1 MLRKKTNGVAR
12 RPQRTSILS
21 EVGGKTI
28 DRRAFLRGSGL
39 AIGGL
44 AAIGATGGTVT
55 RANAAA
61 AANAAVNTVKSV
73 CTHCSV
79 GCTVVAEVS
88 DGVWVGQEPG
98 WDSPFNLGA
107 HCAKGAS
114 VREHA
119 HGERR
124 LKYPMKKE
132 GGEWKRISWEQ
143 AINEIGDGMMSIRDE
158 SGPDS
163 VYWLG
168 SAKHNNEQAYL
179 FRKFAAYWGTNNV
192 DHQARICHSTTV
204 AGVANTWGYGAM
216 TNSYNDIHNSQAIFI
231 IGGNPAEAHPVSLL
245 HVLKAKEQNNAPLI
259 VCDPRFTRT
268 AAHADEYVRFR
279 PGTDVALVWG
289 ILWHIFENG
298 WEDKEFIRTRV
309 WGMDQ
314 IKDEVAKWTP
324 EEVERVTGTPGSQLE
339 RVART
344 LANNRPG
351 TVIWCM
357 GGTQHTNGNN
367 NTRAYCILQLAL
379 GNMGTSGGGTNI
391 FRGHDNVQGATDL
404 GVLSHTLPGYYGLS
418 AGAWGH
424 WARVWG
430 EDPEWLAGRFVTT
443 KTKDGKDTSLQNLS
457 GIPVSRWIDGVLE
470 DPENMDNPNKVRAM
484 VLWGHAPNSQTRMTE
499 MKTAMEQLD
508 MLVVVDP
515 YPTVSAVLHDR
526 TDGVYLLPACTQF
539 ETYGS
544 VTASNRSIQWREKV
558 VDPLFESKSDHEIIG
573 LFAQKFGFHDRMF
586 RNIGIEDDGVTPNI
600 EDTLREIN
608 RGMWTIGY
616 TGQSPER
623 LKTHMEN
630 QHTFDRTTLK
640 AVGGPADGDY
650 YGLPWPSW
658 GTPEMKHPGT
668 PNLYD
673 MSKSVA
679 EGGLTFRAR
688 FGVEYE
694 GDNLLAEGV
703 YSVGSEIQ
711 DGYPEFT
718 YQMLVDLGWDS
729 DLTEEEKRV
738 MGRVAGVEGIDEDA
752 SVGNQDDGEEA
763 QNATEGDQTE
773 EVQDTAEAQNLA
785 QPNGEQGSSE
795 EVGEQAMSPF
805 PSDFND
811 KVSAVNWKT
820 DLSGGI
826 QRVAIKHGCAPFGNA
841 KARAVVWTFPDP
853 VPLHREPLY
862 TSRRD
867 LVADYPTYEDRH
879 AYRLPTLYASIQ
891 KNDFSKDFPIV
902 LTSGRLV
909 EYEGGGDETRSNP
922 WLAELQQDMFV
933 EINPRDANNLGVRDG
948 EQVWVE
954 GPEGGKVKVMAMV
967 TNRVGEGV
975 AFMPFHFGGH
985 FQGEDQRSKYPD
997 GADPY
1002 VLGESTN
1009 TAQTYGYDSVTQMQE
1024 TKATLCKISAA

>member
-1 MLRKKTNGVAR
+1 MLRKKTNSVGQRAG
-12 RPQRTSILS
+12 RTSILAEAS
-21 EVGGKTI
+21 STSV

-44 AAIGATGGTVT
+44 AAISATGGSVT
-55 RANAAA
+55 QASAAA
-61 AANAAVNTVKSV
+61 SVTGAVELKKSV

-79 GCTVVAEVS
+79 GCTVIAEVAN
-88 DGVWVGQEPG
+88 GVWTGQEPG

-107 HCAKGAS
+107 HCAKGAA

-132 GGEWKRISWEQ
+132 NGEWVKISWEQ
-143 AINEIGDGMMSIRDE
+143 AINEIGDGMMKIREE

-216 TNSYNDIHNSQAIFI
+216 TNSYNDMHNSRAMFL

-245 HVLKAKEQNNAPLI
+245 HMLKAKEQNNAPLI

-279 PGTDVALVWG
+279 PGSDVALVWG
-289 ILWHIFENG
+289 ILYHIFENG

-309 WGMDQ
+309 WGMDE
-314 IKDEVAKWTP
+314 IKKEVAKWNP
-324 EEVERVTGTPGSQLE
+324 EEVERVTGAPGSQLK

-379 GNMGTSGGGTNI
+379 GNMGTAGGGTNI

-404 GVLSHTLPGYYGLS
+404 GVLANTLPGYYGLS
-418 AGAWGH
+418 DGAWAH
-424 WARVWG
+424 WSRVWN
-430 EDPEWLAGRFVTT
+430 EDLDWLKGRFSDAEF
-443 KTKDGKDTSLQNLS
+443 DGKKMMNQT

-470 DPENMDNPNKVRAM
+470 DAENMDQPDNTRAM
-484 VLWGHAPNSQTRMTE
+484 VLWGHAPNSQTRQKE
-499 MKTAMEQLD
+499 MKTAMEKLD
-508 MLVVVDP
+508 MLVVIDP
-515 YPTVSAVLHDR
+515 FPTVSAVMQDR
-526 TDGVYLLPACTQF
+526 EDGVYLLPAATQF
-539 ETYGS
+539 ETRGS
-544 VTASNRSIQWREKV
+544 VTASNRSIQWREKIME
-558 VDPLFESKSDHEIIG
+558 PLFESKTDHEIIAM
-573 LFAQKFGFHDRMF
+573 FSEKFGFKDRIF
-586 RNIGIEDDGVTPNI
+586 RNIGFEGDEPVIEDIT
-600 EDTLREIN
+600 REFN
-608 RGMWTIGY
+608 SGMWTIGY

-623 LKTHMEN
+623 LKMHMEN
-630 QHTFDRTTLK
+630 QHTFDRTTLR
-640 AVGGPADGDY
+640 AVGGPADGDF
-650 YGLPWPSW
+650 YGMPWPCW
-658 GTPEMKHPGT
+658 GTPEMNHPGT
-668 PNLYD
+668 ANLYD
-673 MSKSVA
+673 MSIPVA
-679 EGGLTFRAR
+679 EGGLAFRAR
-688 FGVEYE
+688 FGVERD

-703 YSVGSEIQ
+703 SNPGAEIQ

-718 YQMLVDLGWDS
+718 MQMLMDLGWDG
-729 DLTEEEKRV
+729 DLTADERAAIDA
-738 MGRVAGVEGIDEDA
+738 VAGPK
-752 SVGNQDDGEEA
+752 
-763 QNATEGDQTE
+763 T
-773 EVQDTAEAQNLA
+773 
-785 QPNGEQGSSE
+785 
-795 EVGEQAMSPF
+795 
-805 PSDFND
+805 
-811 KVSAVNWKT
+811 NWKT

-853 VPLHREPLY
+853 VPIHREALY
-862 TSRRD
+862 TNRRD
-867 LVADYPTYEDRH
+867 LVADYPTYEDKKFW
-879 AYRLPTLYASIQ
+879 RLPTMYKSIQ
-891 KNDFSKDFPIV
+891 DQDFSAEYPIV
-902 LTSGRLV
+902 LTSGHLV

-933 EINPRDANNLGVRDG
+933 EVNTRDANNLGIRDG
-948 EQVWVE
+948 SDVWVE
-954 GPEGGKVKVMAMV
+954 GPEGGKVKVKALI
-967 TNRVGEGV
+967 TERVQSGV

-985 FQGEDQRSKYPD
+985 MEGKDLRDKYPE

-1024 TKATLCKISAA
+1024 TKATLCKIWAA

>member
-1 MLRKKTNGVAR
+1 MLKKKTNGVTRRSERGGILAR
-12 RPQRTSILS
+12 TAEAS
-21 EVGGKTI
+21 V

-44 AAIGATGGTVT
+44 TAIAATGGSVTKATAQSAAIGAVE
-55 RANAAA
+55 
-61 AANAAVNTVKSV
+61 TVKSV

-79 GCTVVAEVS
+79 GCTVVAEVQN
-88 DGVWVGQEPG
+88 GVWTGQEPG

-107 HCAKGAS
+107 HCAKGAA

-124 LKYPMKKE
+124 LKYPMKLVD
-132 GGEWKRISWEQ
+132 GEWTRVSWDE
-143 AINEIGDGMMSIRDE
+143 AINEIGDGMMKIREE

-179 FRKFAAYWGTNNV
+179 FRKLAAYWGTNNV

-216 TNSYNDIHNSQAIFI
+216 TNSYNDIHRSQAIFV

-245 HVLKAKEQNNAPLI
+245 HLLRAKEQNNAPLI

-289 ILWHIFENG
+289 ILWHIFDNG

-314 IKDEVAKWTP
+314 IQAEVAKYTP
-324 EEVERVTGTPGSQLE
+324 EEVERITGTPGSQLK

-379 GNMGTSGGGTNI
+379 GNMGTAGGGTNI

-404 GVLSHTLPGYYGLS
+404 GVLANTLPGYYGLAPGS
-418 AGAWGH
+418 WAH
-424 WARVWG
+424 WARVWE
-430 EDPEWLAGRFVTT
+430 EDLDWLKGRFSDEVYGEKSMMNQT
-443 KTKDGKDTSLQNLS
+443 

-470 DPENMDNPNKVRAM
+470 DAENLDQPDNTRAM
-484 VLWGHAPNSQTRMTE
+484 VLWGHAPNSQTRLPE
-499 MKTAMEQLD
+499 MRTAMGKLD

-515 YPTVSAVLHDR
+515 YPTVTAVLQDR
-526 TDGVYLLPACTQF
+526 QDGVYLLPACTQF

-544 VTASNRSIQWREKV
+544 VTASNRSLQWREKV
-558 VDPLFESKSDHEIIG
+558 VEPLFESLPDHVIMAK
-573 LFAQKFGFHDRMF
+573 LAKKFGFDQEFF
-586 RNIGIEDDGVTPNI
+586 RNIEVSDDEEPLIEDIT
-600 EDTLREIN
+600 REFN

-623 LKTHMEN
+623 LRLHMEN
-630 QHTFDRTTLK
+630 QHTFDRTSLR
-640 AVGGPADGDY
+640 ANGGPADGDV
-650 YGLPWPSW
+650 YGMPWPCW
-658 GTPEMKHPGT
+658 GTPEMNHPGT

-673 MSKSVA
+673 MSLPVS

-688 FGVEYE
+688 FGVERD

-718 YQMLVDLGWDS
+718 MQMLMDLGWDG
-729 DLTEEEKRV
+729 DLTDEERAAIDA
-738 MGRVAGVEGIDEDA
+738 VAGPE
-752 SVGNQDDGEEA
+752 
-763 QNATEGDQTE
+763 T
-773 EVQDTAEAQNLA
+773 
-785 QPNGEQGSSE
+785 
-795 EVGEQAMSPF
+795 
-805 PSDFND
+805 
-811 KVSAVNWKT
+811 NWKT

-826 QRVAIKHGCAPFGNA
+826 QRVAIKHECAPFGNA

-853 VPLHREPLY
+853 VPIHREPLY
-862 TSRRD
+862 SNRRD
-867 LVADYPTYEDRH
+867 LVADYPTYEDKKFWRV
-879 AYRLPTLYASIQ
+879 PTMYASIQ
-891 KNDFSKDFPIV
+891 AKDFSADYPMI

-909 EYEGGGDETRSNP
+909 EYEGGGDESRSNP

-933 EINPRDANNLGVRDG
+933 EINPRDANNLGIREG

-954 GPEGGKVKVMAMV
+954 GPEGGKVKVMAMI
-967 TNRVGEGV
+967 TERVESGV

-985 FQGEDQRSKYPD
+985 FQGEDLRSKYPE

-1002 VLGESTN
+1002 VLGESSN

-1024 TKATLCKISAA
+1024 TKATLCKIWTA

>member
-1 MLRKKTNGVAR
+1 MLRKKTGGVAR
-12 RPQRTSILS
+12 GSRTSSILDKVS
-21 EVGGKTI
+21 QTKV
-28 DRRAFLRGSGL
+28 DRRGFLRTSGL
-39 AIGGL
+39 AVGGL
-44 AAIGATGGTVT
+44 AAFSAAGRVT
-55 RANAAA
+55 PAAA
-61 AANAAVNTVKSV
+61 QTAPRQVEIRKSV

-79 GCTVVAEVS
+79 GCTVLAEV
-88 DGVWVGQEPG
+88 DNGVWTGQEPA

-107 HCAKGAS
+107 HCAKGAA

-124 LKYPMKKE
+124 VKYPMKLE
-132 GGEWKRISWEQ
+132 GGEWKRVSWDE
-143 AINEIGDGMMSIRDE
+143 AINEIGDKMLEIRE
-158 SGPDS
+158 TSGPDS

-216 TNSYNDIHNSQAIFI
+216 TNSYNDIHNSRAIFI

-245 HVLKAKEQNNAPLI
+245 HVLRAKEQNNAPVI

-279 PGTDVALVWG
+279 PGSDVALVWG
-289 ILWHIFENG
+289 IMWHIFENG

-314 IKDEVAKWTP
+314 IKEEIARWTP
-324 EEVERVTGTPGSQLE
+324 DEVERVTGVPGSQLE

-344 LANNRPG
+344 MANNRPG

-367 NTRAYCILQLAL
+367 NTRAYCALQLAL
-379 GNMGTSGGGTNI
+379 GNMGVSGGGTNI

-404 GVLSHTLPGYYGLS
+404 GVLADTLPGYYGLA
-418 AGAWGH
+418 AGSWAH
-424 WARVWG
+424 WARVWE
-430 EDPEWLAGRFVTT
+430 EDLDWLKGRFATMT
-443 KTKDGKDTSLQNLS
+443 GADGKAKPLMNES

-470 DPENMDNPNKVRAM
+470 AKENLDQPDNTRAM
-484 VLWGHAPNSQTRMTE
+484 VLWGHAPNSQTRMVE
-499 MKTAMEQLD
+499 MKDAMEKLD
-508 MLVVVDP
+508 LLVVVDP
-515 YPTVSAVLHDR
+515 FPTVSAILHDR
-526 TDGVYLLPACTQF
+526 TDGVYLLPATTQF
-539 ETYGS
+539 ETRGS
-544 VTASNRSIQWREKV
+544 VTASNRSLQWREQV
-558 VDPLFESKSDHEIIG
+558 MDPLFESLPDHVIMAK
-573 LFAQKFGFHDRMF
+573 FSKKFGFEDRIF
-586 RNIGIEDDGVTPNI
+586 RNISMDGEDEPNI
-600 EDTLREIN
+600 EDLTREFN

-623 LKTHMEN
+623 MKLHMEN
-630 QHTFDRTTLK
+630 QHTFDRTTLR
-640 AVGGPADGDY
+640 AVGGPADGEF
-650 YGLPWPSW
+650 YGMPWPCW

-668 PNLYD
+668 ANLYD
-673 MSKSVA
+673 MSMPVSK
-679 EGGLTFRAR
+679 GGLTFRAR
-688 FGVEYE
+688 FGVERD

-703 YSVGSEIQ
+703 YSQGSEIQ

-718 YQMLVDLGWDS
+718 MQMLTDLGWDG
-729 DLTEEEKRV
+729 DLTSDERASIE
-738 MGRVAGVEGIDEDA
+738 GVAG
-752 SVGNQDDGEEA
+752 S
-763 QNATEGDQTE
+763 GDI
-773 EVQDTAEAQNLA
+773 
-785 QPNGEQGSSE
+785 G
-795 EVGEQAMSPF
+795 
-805 PSDFND
+805 
-811 KVSAVNWKT
+811 AVNWKT

-826 QRVAIKHGCAPFGNA
+826 QRVAIKHECAPFGNA
-841 KARAVVWTFPDP
+841 KARVVVWNFPDP

-862 TSRRD
+862 SNRRD
-867 LVADYPTYEDRH
+867 LVADYPTYADKKFWRV
-879 AYRLPTLYASIQ
+879 PTLYASIQ
-891 KNDFSKDFPIV
+891 KNDFSKDYPII

-933 EINPRDANNLGVRDG
+933 EINPRDANNLGLRDG
-948 EQVWVE
+948 SQVWVE
-954 GPEGGKVKVMAMV
+954 GPEGGKVKVMAML
-967 TNRVGEGV
+967 TERVGEGV

-985 FQGEDQRSKYPD
+985 FQGEDRRSKYPS

-1002 VLGESTN
+1002 VLGESCN

-1024 TKATLCKISAA
+1024 TKATLCKIYAV

>member
-1 MLRKKTNGVAR
+1 MLRKKTGGLTRRAAR
-12 RPQRTSILS
+12 TGLISDIS
-21 EVGGKTI
+21 NKSV
-28 DRRAFLRGSGL
+28 DRRSFLRGSGL

-44 AAIGATGGTVT
+44 AAISATGGAVT
-55 RANAAA
+55 QASAQS
-61 AANAAVNTVKSV
+61 AVNGAVQTVKSV

-88 DGVWVGQEPG
+88 NGVWIGQEPG

-107 HCAKGAS
+107 HCAKGAA

-143 AINEIGDGMMSIRDE
+143 AINEIGDKMLQVREE

-179 FRKFAAYWGTNNV
+179 FRKFAGYWGTNNV

-216 TNSYNDIHNSQAIFI
+216 TNSYNDIHNSRAIFL

-245 HVLKAKEQNNAPLI
+245 HILKAKEQNNAPVI

-314 IKDEVAKWTP
+314 IKEEVAKWKP
-324 EEVERVTGTPGSQLE
+324 EEVERVTGAPGSQLE

-379 GNMGTSGGGTNI
+379 GNMGVAGGGTNI
-391 FRGHDNVQGATDL
+391 FRGHDNVQGATDF
-404 GVLSHTLPGYYGLS
+404 GVVADSLPGYYGL
-418 AGAWGH
+418 APGAWAH

-430 EDPEWLAGRFVTT
+430 EDLDWLKAQFSPEMVGETPMM
-443 KTKDGKDTSLQNLS
+443 NLT

-470 DPENMDNPNKVRAM
+470 DKENLDQPDNTRVM
-484 VLWGHAPNSQTRMTE
+484 VLWGHAPNSQTRLPE
-499 MKTAMEQLD
+499 MKTAMEKLD
-508 MLVVVDP
+508 TLVVIDP
-515 YPTVSAVLHDR
+515 FPTVSAVLHDR
-526 TDGVYLLPACTQF
+526 TDGVYLLPATTQF
-539 ETYGS
+539 ETRGS
-544 VTASNRSIQWREKV
+544 VTASNRSLQWRDQV
-558 VDPLFESKSDHEIIG
+558 MAPMFESKVDHEIIA

-586 RNIGIEDDGVTPNI
+586 RNIALEDDGLTPVI
-600 EDTLREIN
+600 EDVTREFN

-623 LKTHMEN
+623 LKLHMAN
-630 QHTFDRTTLK
+630 QHTFDRTTLR
-640 AVGGPADGDY
+640 ANGGPADGDF
-650 YGLPWPSW
+650 YGLPWPCW
-658 GTPEMKHPGT
+658 GTPEMNHPGT
-668 PNLYD
+668 ANLYD
-673 MSKSVA
+673 MSLPVSK
-679 EGGLTFRAR
+679 GGLTFRAR
-688 FGVEYE
+688 FGVEKDGE
-694 GDNLLAEGV
+694 NLLAEGV
-703 YSVGSEIQ
+703 YSQNSEIQ

-718 YQMLVDLGWDS
+718 MQMLMDLGWDS
-729 DLTEEEKRV
+729 DLTAEERAEV
-738 MGRVAGVEGIDEDA
+738 EAAGGP
-752 SVGNQDDGEEA
+752 
-763 QNATEGDQTE
+763 NA
-773 EVQDTAEAQNLA
+773 
-785 QPNGEQGSSE
+785 
-795 EVGEQAMSPF
+795 
-805 PSDFND
+805 
-811 KVSAVNWKT
+811 NWKT

-826 QRVAIKHGCAPFGNA
+826 QRVAIKHECAPFGNA
-841 KARAVVWTFPDP
+841 KARTVVWTFPDP

-862 TSRRD
+862 TNRYD
-867 LVADYPTYEDRH
+867 LVADYPTYEDKKFWRV
-879 AYRLPTLYASIQ
+879 PTMYKSIQ
-891 KNDFSKDFPIV
+891 ANDFSKDYPII

-948 EQVWVE
+948 AQVWVE
-954 GPEGGKVKVMAMV
+954 GPEGGKVKVMAML
-967 TNRVGEGV
+967 TERVAPGV

-985 FQGEDQRSKYPD
+985 YQGEDLRGKYPE

-1024 TKATLCKISAA
+1024 TKATLCKIMAA